1 MLSMI
6 IEDTIPTS
14 TPITSSHIRP
24 DQWVGLIQLIQMPPG
39 VLELLSAARIW
50 TDLLL
55 DAEGLSP
62 SAAVKTIVKFWPAWL
77 AVGVKENTPVE
88 ASKLMPETRPDADKL
103 SASPRTTGSFAV
115 TENLSTLP
123 TVAVWKPGTLMA
135 GTLGGSTTATTTVP
149 LTEEYPSVTVKIT
162 V

>member
-1 MLSMI
+1 MSMI

-77 AVGVKENTPVE
+77 VVGVKENTPVE
-88 ASKLMPETRPDADKL
+88 ASKLMPETRPDADTVMV
-103 SASPRTTGSFAV
+103 SPGKTGSFAV
-115 TENLSTLP
+115 TVKLRVFP
-123 TVAVWKPGTLMA
+123 TVTVWAPGTLIV
-135 GTLGGSTTATTTVP
+135 GIRGGSTTVTITVP
-149 LTEEYPSVTVKIT
+149 LAEREPSVTVKPT